1 MNDLIR
7 GSYFPTRSPWKPAEF
22 CWGSRVSLFDFVY
35 FKLSI
40 TYLFLPLITFAGNKM
55 HANIQAEIATALL
68 AKTLTDR
75 HQNPL
80 RDRLASTKFTRK
92 ILTDEQN
99 HKVGRVHSKADQKI

>member
-1 MNDLIR
+1 
-7 GSYFPTRSPWKPAEF
+7 
-22 CWGSRVSLFDFVY
+22 
-35 FKLSI
+35 
-40 TYLFLPLITFAGNKM
+40 M

-99 HKVGRVHSKADQKI
+99 HKVGRVHRKADQKI